1 MLAVHCSDALA
12 ADYTQASVVMAYLSE
27 TGNSKLLPVLRAA
40 AGCRRSASL
49 PPARLVTFSFPV
61 AGLKPTATV
70 RVDGIDLYL
79 YTVEE

>member
-1 MLAVHCSDALA
+1 
-12 ADYTQASVVMAYLSE
+12 MAYLSE

-40 AGCRRSASL
+40 AAKRRLKHL

-61 AGLKPTATV
+61 AGLTPVATA

-79 YTVEE
+79 YSIVDLTNAE